1 MHTQAD
7 ALFSMEKKFGCG
19 DSPRIRGGL
28 SSNKCNNFLK
38 VLVIL
43 KNDPDLNS
51 KQYFQYT

>member
-28 SSNKCNNFLK
+28 NDKKCHIFFK
-38 VLVIL
+38 VFVRGTI
-43 KNDPDLNS
+43 
-51 KQYFQYT
+51 

>member
-28 SSNKCNNFLK
+28 RMRDDFGKCYS
-38 VLVIL
+38 VG
-43 KNDPDLNS
+43 
-51 KQYFQYT
+51 